1 MIFDIWS
8 TFVCCWSG
16 WWHWNK
22 SLLWSILETDAVTLK
37 MAKWQ
42 PPVIFLTLLIILFA
56 ALNTFVSG
64 FNVETVEYKNI
75 SFTVWDVGGQVSLLI
90 ILSYLRTEKLW
101 NATQYIFCLGQDQA
115 TLAPLLPEHPRTHLR
130 RWQQWQ
136 VLVLN
141 HISGFW
147 QFFVLRERV
156 GEARDE
162 LMRMLAEDELREAVS
177 TKTLHLLCSI
187 NHLIPISGAADL
199 RQQAGP
205 AECNERRRDHW
216 QVGSAQPEEQKL
228 VHSGETETAPKS
240 QVVTCALFQA
250 TCATSGDGLY
260 EGLDWL
266 SNQLKNAAR

>member
-1 MIFDIWS
+1 MAASCDFPHSTHYLICSSQYICFRFQCGDCGIQEHQLHSVGRWRSGQFD
-8 TFVCCWSG
+8 
-16 WWHWNK
+16 
-22 SLLWSILETDAVTLK
+22 D
-37 MAKWQ
+37 MATW
-42 PPVIFLTLLIILFA
+42 
-56 ALNTFVSG
+56 LNIVSS
-64 FNVETVEYKNI
+64 N
-75 SFTVWDVGGQVSLLI
+75 
-90 ILSYLRTEKLW
+90 RTELW
-101 NATQYIFCLGQDQA
+101 RSATQYVFCLGQDQA

-141 HISGFW
+141 NISDFW

-228 VHSGETETAPKS
+228 VHSGETETAPRS
-240 QVVTCALFQA
+240 QVVTSVLFQA